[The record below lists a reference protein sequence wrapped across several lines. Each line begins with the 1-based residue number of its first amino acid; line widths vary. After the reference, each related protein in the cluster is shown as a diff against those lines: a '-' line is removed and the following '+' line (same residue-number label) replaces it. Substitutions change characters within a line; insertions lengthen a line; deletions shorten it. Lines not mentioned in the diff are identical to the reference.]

1 MRLFRTARDRQGGLA
16 KTRSEALA
24 KSVPDIENLLS
35 HGGAILFSGAD
46 HRVTQASSSKC
57 HRVRR
62 ARDRPRITASGN
74 KTLPL
79 RGPRKWFE
87 SSKSIA
93 MLWDRPPDGQKETPK
108 KIKRKKLY
116 TSGEDNHQSIW
127 KLAYADFMTA
137 MMAFFLVMWLINSTP
152 REKLVLIANYFNPI
166 KLSDP
171 TPFRPGL
178 SDPKRAGNGK
188 DQVSGAKPGTMSG
201 EHGGRPISTLPK
213 QTEEDTL
220 FQNPFPV
227 LSRLASQAEAA
238 RAAAKAGELT
248 GSRTSHDP
256 FATDYIIGPLMK
268 WIATAWRYETGLD
281 PDAAAPRSSK
291 SEAETA
297 GGGMPGNA
305 AAPLSPE
312 AEADA
317 AREQKLANTRTEP
330 RSAEEQRQLA
340 IQKGAAQVEK
350 ELAEL
355 IGTFPQTPGPNI
367 TVKAVLEGILIS
379 LTDDTKFNMFKISS
393 AVPSPE
399 LVYFLEKMG
408 SIVNKHPGKIIVRGH
423 TDGRPHAGDL
433 HGNWRLSVNRATA
446 TYYMLMRG
454 NVGDSRFFALEGYAE
469 RDLRNKANPLAGEN
483 RRIEILIRV
492 AEEP

>member
-1 MRLFRTARDRQGGLA
+1 
-16 KTRSEALA
+16 
-24 KSVPDIENLLS
+24 
-35 HGGAILFSGAD
+35 
-46 HRVTQASSSKC
+46 
-57 HRVRR
+57 
-62 ARDRPRITASGN
+62 
-74 KTLPL
+74 
-79 RGPRKWFE
+79 
-87 SSKSIA
+87 
-93 MLWDRPPDGQKETPK
+93 MLWDRPPAEQEEGPK
-108 KIKRKKLY
+108 RIKRKNLY
-116 TSGEDNHQSIW
+116 TTGEDDHQSIW

-137 MMAFFLVMWLINSTP
+137 MMTFFLVMWLINSTS
-152 REKLVLIANYFNPI
+152 REKLVQLASYFNPV

-171 TPFRPGL
+171 TPFRPGVR
-178 SDPKRAGNGK
+178 DPKRGGNGK
-188 DQVSGAKPGTMSG
+188 DQASGFKLGMMSG
-201 EHGGRPISTLPK
+201 QASGRPASALPK
-213 QTEEDTL
+213 EAEEDTL
-220 FQNPFPV
+220 FQDPFPV

-238 RAAAKAGELT
+238 KASKLT
-248 GSRTSHDP
+248 GSGTSHDP
-256 FATDYIIGPLMK
+256 FATDYIIGPLIK
-268 WIATAWRYETGLD
+268 WVASAWRYETGSS
-281 PDAAAPRSSK
+281 PGATAPPFSK
-291 SEAETA
+291 SEAEIA

-312 AEADA
+312 AAADA
-317 AREQKLANTRTEP
+317 APANPRTEP
-330 RSAEEQRQLA
+330 RSAEERRQLA

-350 ELAEL
+350 ELAQL
-355 IGTFPQTPGPNI
+355 ISTLPQTPGPNI
-367 TVKAVLEGILIS
+367 RVKAVPEGILIS

-423 TDGRPHAGDL
+423 TDSRPYAGDL